1 MSSIKP
7 PSSTSPSST
16 SPLSQTVLPNT
27 TSNLTKTQLDDLN
40 YELSNVN
47 CNCPIDKSSSISGDW
62 MQEKYK
68 KMEYVNKVTALIHVM
83 QS

>member
-7 PSSTSPSST
+7 TSSTS
-16 SPLSQTVLPNT
+16 QTVSPNT
-27 TSNLTKTQLDDLN
+27 TSNLLDKNNLTKTQLDDLN